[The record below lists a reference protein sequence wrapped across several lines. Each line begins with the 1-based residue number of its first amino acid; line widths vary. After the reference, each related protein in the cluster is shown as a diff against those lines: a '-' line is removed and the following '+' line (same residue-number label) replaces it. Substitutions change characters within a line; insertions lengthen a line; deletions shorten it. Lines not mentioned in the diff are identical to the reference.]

1 MENSEADGE
10 KFFYKSQDINLCAIF
25 NKQEGKST
33 HGNVVLTHG
42 IINDKDED
50 GNFVKLAKKL
60 NQKGYNVLR
69 FDFRGHGDSEGI
81 SENVTIAGELVD
93 LETSIQKFDDLIN
106 ARSRYIIVASSFGAV
121 SSILY
126 TAANSERI
134 DKIVL
139 WNPVLDFERTFLRAE
154 TPWGKTFFNQ
164 KGYEE
169 LKKKGFITVPETEFR
184 FGKRL
189 IEEFKEIKPYQ
200 LLRKFELPV
209 LTIHGTEDTAVP
221 YSVSKQ
227 HGTPNKHSKFIS
239 HKCDHSFVGIED
251 TVIDETVE
259 WITENDV
266 RKNE

>member
-1 MENSEADGE
+1 MENSETNGE
-10 KFFYKSQDINLCAIF
+10 KLFYNSRGINLCAIF
-25 NKQEGKST
+25 NRQIGDCT
-33 HGNVVLTHG
+33 YGNVVLTHG

-81 SENVTIAGELVD
+81 SENVTIAGELTD
-93 LETSIQKFDDLIN
+93 LETSIQKFDELIH
-106 ARSRYIIVASSFGAV
+106 AKPRYIIIASSFGAV

-126 TAANSERI
+126 TAANIERV

-139 WNPVLDFERTFLRAE
+139 WNPVLDFERTFLKAE

-169 LKKKGFITVPETEFR
+169 LKKKGYITVPETEFR
-184 FGKRL
+184 LGKRL

-227 HGTPNKHSKFIS
+227 HGTPNRHSKFIS

-251 TVIDETVE
+251 TVIEETVE
-259 WITENDV
+259 WVTENDV
-266 RKNE
+266 RKNK

>member
-1 MENSEADGE
+1 MEKLGADGE
-10 KFFYKSQDINLCAIF
+10 RLIYKSQSINLHAIF
-25 NKQEGKST
+25 HRHAGKSS
-33 HGNVVLTHG
+33 GNVVLVHG

-60 NQKGYNVLR
+60 NKKGYNVLR
-69 FDFRGHGDSEGI
+69 FDFRGHGDSEGR
-81 SENVTIAGELVD
+81 SEDVTIAGELAD
-93 LETSIQKFDDLIN
+93 LETSIQKFDELIN
-106 ARSRYIIVASSFGAV
+106 VRPLRYIIIASSFGAV

-126 TAANSERI
+126 TTANSERI

-139 WNPVLDFERTFLRAE
+139 WNPVLDFERTFLKAE
-154 TPWGKTFFNQ
+154 TPWGKTFFNK

-169 LKKKGFITVPETEFR
+169 LKTKGYITVPETEFR

-200 LLRKFELPV
+200 LLRKLDLPV

-227 HGTPNKHSKFIS
+227 YGAPNRHSKFIT

-259 WITENDV
+259 WVTENAV
-266 RKNE
+266 RKKE

>member
-1 MENSEADGE
+1 MENSATDGD
-10 KFFYKSQDINLCAIF
+10 KIYYNSQGINLCGIF
-25 NKQEGKST
+25 SRHTGNST
-33 HGNVVLTHG
+33 YGNVILVHG

-69 FDFRGHGDSEGI
+69 FDFRGHGDSEGR
-81 SENVTIAGELVD
+81 SEDVTIAGELVD
-93 LETSIQKFDDLIN
+93 LETSIQKFDELIN
-106 ARSRYIIVASSFGAV
+106 ARPRYIIITSSFGAV
-121 SSILY
+121 SLILY
-126 TAANSERI
+126 TTANSERV

-139 WNPVLDFERTFLRAE
+139 WNPVLDFERTFLKAE

-164 KGYEE
+164 EGYEE
-169 LKKKGFITVPETEFR
+169 LKTKGYITVPQTEFR

-200 LLRKFELPV
+200 LLRKFDLPV

-227 HGTPNKHSKFIS
+227 HGTPNRYSKFIS

-259 WITENDV
+259 WVT
-266 RKNE
+266 